1 MNDDSNDRS
10 RSDQPRRRHHH
21 KNSQNHAR
29 GGPNNNAQGGGP
41 NNNARGG
48 GPNNNARGGGPSNNA
63 RQGQGPN
70 SRGNQNHPQQRGQDG
85 RQDLR
90 WGRGG
95 QGPQGGSRGGQG
107 GHGRFRRGPN
117 SGQQPFAKFGG
128 REPQKPGPNSGP
140 VQGQGRQRPN
150 QRRPESLRDAEGRID
165 PFELFCAY
173 HLGITA
179 DGGYRLQNIHDLARR
194 FGVPPGELKQA
205 LTEYEMDPQTMI
217 NSDFDLTLAQLDMQ
231 VAPEGVDRRELAKVW
246 FEEFQNARPNSRD
259 WQKEIADDAKENE
272 KIFGK

>member
-1 MNDDSNDRS
+1 MNDDSNDRF
-10 RSDQPRRRHHH
+10 RSDPPRRKHHH
-21 KNSQNHAR
+21 KNPQNTAR
-29 GGPNNNAQGGGP
+29 SGSNNNAHGGQSNNAQGGP

-48 GPNNNARGGGPSNNA
+48 PGSN
-63 RQGQGPN
+63 P
-70 SRGNQNHPQQRGQDG
+70 RGNPNPPQQRGQDG

-95 QGPQGGSRGGQG
+95 QGPQGPNRGGQG
-107 GHGRFRRGPN
+107 GQGRFRRGPN

-140 VQGQGRQRPN
+140 IQGQPRQRHQ
-150 QRRPESLRDAEGRID
+150 QRRPETIRDAEGRID

-173 HLGITA
+173 HLGITV

-194 FGVPPGELKQA
+194 FGVPPAELKQA
-205 LTEYEMDPQTMI
+205 LTEFGMDPQTMI

-246 FEEFQNARPNSRD
+246 FEEFKNARPNSRD
-259 WQKEIADDAKENE
+259 WQQEIANDAKENE